1 MCRLLLGLLV
11 DELARL
17 PEDVEG
23 SYGLSLFLVLHAD
36 DPSIAIANNAAEL
49 YAACTALVPSI
60 GPSVQSCL
68 ETIQA
73 YSCAHDVFQHIL
85 ELKGLVS
92 TPDSNGCI
100 KPFSPSGII
109 LRRICL
115 AAQVATFEELAA
127 LYTEVEV
134 RAFLIHEHF
143 FSSFNTDAS
152 AAFLSA
158 GPLWRPSSHCR

>member
-1 MCRLLLGLLV
+1 
-11 DELARL
+11 
-17 PEDVEG
+17 
-23 SYGLSLFLVLHAD
+23 
-36 DPSIAIANNAAEL
+36 
-49 YAACTALVPSI
+49 
-60 GPSVQSCL
+60 
-68 ETIQA
+68 
-73 YSCAHDVFQHIL
+73 L
-85 ELKGLVS
+85 ELKGLIS